1 MTTQLTKR
9 EQTILELCD
18 EGLQFSE
25 IADKIQCKTSSVR
38 SGVREL
44 YNKLGAMNRYEA
56 VAIGHEKGILSGG
69 NGNESQV

>member
-1 MTTQLTKR
+1 MTTQLTQR

-25 IADKIQCKTSSVR
+25 IADMIRCKTSSVR

-56 VAIGHEKGILSGG
+56 VHIGYEKGLLSRG
-69 NGNESQV
+69 NGHGS